1 MRFNAHC
8 FLAFLLFSYC
18 PLGLCQEAKSSSQ
31 SVLDSFKVL
40 SSRNPADLEVLFT
53 ISIQEKNP
61 DSILKYADLLV
72 KQSLRDSI
80 HYKMVHNGYLQK
92 GNAYR
97 LKGDLARALE
107 EYFKSMDFAL
117 KINYHAGIGKLYIAI
132 ADSYSGNKN
141 STNAAIYY
149 KKGIEV
155 LSKGS
160 DSLSLAKALINIGDE
175 YFNTNQLDSA
185 LTYTTH
191 AEVIFKNIN
200 SPLGQAFSL
209 GNIGMVYAVQ
219 GRDELAKTKINE
231 AIKILEKLQDYYPIS
246 NYLTYMSDIYL
257 RQGQRSI
264 AVSYA
269 KKSLELA
276 QRYGLKEQISDANLK
291 LYELYQKINDHPKAL
306 IYFKAHIQYRDSMN
320 NIESVQKMADFRTN
334 FEVSQKQIEVDLL
347 HQEKK
352 NQQIIV
358 FASLIAFGLIFLIAI
373 IVYRRYV
380 FMKKANLIIERERN
394 RSENLLLNI
403 LPEATAQELKQ
414 SGKVL
419 AKKFES
425 VTVLF
430 TDFKD
435 FSNFA
440 EKLSPE
446 KLVERVDFYFSKFDE
461 IIGKY
466 DLEKIKTLGDAYMC
480 AGGLPSPTPDHA
492 TKMIQAAIEI
502 AKFVRDSKISSST
515 DDPFFDIRI
524 GINTGPVVAG
534 IVGTKKFAYDIW
546 GDTVNIAARMESNSV
561 PGKINISENTYDLIK
576 HTHTCEY
583 RGEIEVKNKGMMKM
597 YFVNESE

>member
-8 FLAFLLFSYC
+8 FLAFLFSYC
-18 PLGLCQEAKSSSQ
+18 PLGFSQEAKSSSQ

-40 SSRNPADLEVLFT
+40 YSHDPADLEVLFT

-117 KINYHAGIGKLYIAI
+117 KINYQAGIGKLYIAI

-291 LYELYQKINDHPKAL
+291 LYELYEKINDHPKAL

-352 NQQIIV
+352 NQ
-358 FASLIAFGLIFLIAI
+358 
-373 IVYRRYV
+373 
-380 FMKKANLIIERERN
+380 
-394 RSENLLLNI
+394 LLNN
-403 LPEATAQELKQ
+403 L
-414 SGKVL
+414 VL
-419 AKKFES
+419 
-425 VTVLF
+425 
-430 TDFKD
+430 
-435 FSNFA
+435 
-440 EKLSPE
+440 
-446 KLVERVDFYFSKFDE
+446 
-461 IIGKY
+461 
-466 DLEKIKTLGDAYMC
+466 
-480 AGGLPSPTPDHA
+480 
-492 TKMIQAAIEI
+492 
-502 AKFVRDSKISSST
+502 
-515 DDPFFDIRI
+515 
-524 GINTGPVVAG
+524 
-534 IVGTKKFAYDIW
+534 
-546 GDTVNIAARMESNSV
+546 
-561 PGKINISENTYDLIK
+561 
-576 HTHTCEY
+576 
-583 RGEIEVKNKGMMKM
+583 NK
-597 YFVNESE
+597 